1 MLYLI
6 PIANG
11 GGNPL
16 LFESSVIYLQ
26 WIQVNSQACTCIK
39 LCRLVK
45 VLLQLM
51 IVCLCSSVIQ

>member
-1 MLYLI
+1 M
-6 PIANG
+6 G

-39 LCRLVK
+39 LCRPVK